1 MVDYLATNWKASVL
15 RGLLS
20 IAAGALL
27 VAWPQLILNL
37 GLTIYGAYSIA
48 LGLVDGGS
56 LLFQKHVVRKGWLL
70 VLAAAN
76 IVVGLLLVTRTQS
89 TAAVVLAIVG
99 IVLVIQGLASFV
111 ALMRRERT
119 RLEGWVFGAA
129 AVCEVLIGIAFIA
142 EPWLVGVGF
151 VAILGGLVLV
161 YGVVSVGA
169 GLASRA
175 SEGSSGAGPMRPA

>member
-1 MVDYLATNWKASVL
+1 MVDYAATTWKTAVL
-15 RGLLS
+15 RGLVS

-27 VAWPQLILNL
+27 VAWPQLVLNL

-48 LGLVDGGS
+48 LGVVDGGA
-56 LLFQKHVVRKGWLL
+56 LLFQQQVVRKGWLL
-70 VLAAAN
+70 VLAALN
-76 IVVGLLLVTRTQS
+76 IVVGLLLVTRTQQ

-111 ALMRRERT
+111 ALMRRDRT
-119 RLEGWVFGAA
+119 RLEAWVLGAA
-129 AVCEVLIGIAFIA
+129 AVCEVLIGVVFIF
-142 EPWLVGVGF
+142 EPWLAGVGF
-151 VAILGGLVLV
+151 VAILGALVLV

-175 SEGSSGAGPMRPA
+175 SQDSSGSGPMRPA